1 MTDALE
7 VTGALKKYGPVTAL
21 EGVSLRV
28 EQGEFLTLLGPS
40 GCGKST
46 LLGLIAGSLEP
57 DAGEIYIAGRRVD
70 TLPSERRNIGM
81 VFQSYALFPH
91 LRVRENVAFGLLMR
105 RVKEA
110 EIKRRVGEA
119 LELVGLSSMLERYP
133 RQLSGGQQQ
142 RVALAR
148 ALVIEPAL
156 LLLDEPLS
164 NLDARLREQL
174 RDELRGL
181 QRRLRTSSVYVTHD
195 QAEALALSDRIAVM
209 NAGRVIEI
217 GSPLELYRSPKYR
230 FTAEFLGHTNLVRAQ
245 AEHGVLTLPWGE
257 RLPWNQASGDQA
269 RGDQTRG
276 EVMLSIRPED
286 IGLEIDLDGQ
296 AVIETVLFLG
306 AWIEYQVRLGGEHG
320 GHALR
325 VQVPGGGSSLLHP
338 GDCVKLHWPNP
349 LHSVL
354 EQDPTLPD
362 PTVPDSGLQ
371 NPTLQTGVMA

>member
-21 EGVSLRV
+21 DGVSLRV

-70 TLPSERRNIGM
+70 TLPSEKRNIGM

-91 LRVRENVAFGLLMR
+91 LRVRENVAFGLRMR
-105 RVKEA
+105 RVAEP

-217 GSPLELYRSPKYR
+217 GSPLELYRTPKYR

-245 AEHGVLTLPWGE
+245 AENAVLTSPWGE
-257 RLPWNQASGDQA
+257 RLPWDGASASQA
-269 RGDQTRG
+269 RG

-286 IGLEIDLDGQ
+286 IGLEIDLNGQ

-306 AWIEYQVRLGGEHG
+306 AWIEYLVRIGKDS
-320 GHALR
+320 LR

-338 GDCVKLHWPNP
+338 GDCVTLRWPDQ

-354 EQDPTLPD
+354 EQDPELLIST
-362 PTVPDSGLQ
+362 GQ

>member
-28 EQGEFLTLLGPS
+28 EHGEFLTLLGPS

-70 TLPSERRNIGM
+70 MLPSERRNIGM

-91 LRVRENVAFGLLMR
+91 LRVCENVAFGLRMR
-105 RVKEA
+105 RVNEA

-119 LELVGLSSMLERYP
+119 LELVGLTAMLERYP

-209 NAGRVIEI
+209 NAGKIIEI
-217 GSPLELYRSPKYR
+217 GSPLELYRTPKYR
-230 FTAEFLGHTNLVRAQ
+230 FTAEFLGHTNLVRVQ
-245 AEHGVLTLPWGE
+245 AEHGVLTFPWGE
-257 RLPWNQASGDQA
+257 RLPCDRSSGDQS
-269 RGDQTRG
+269 RG
-276 EVMLSIRPED
+276 EVMISIRPED
-286 IGLEIDLDGQ
+286 IGLEVNSDGP

-306 AWIEYQVRLGGEHG
+306 AWIEYLVRLGS
-320 GHALR
+320 HALR
-325 VQVPGGGSSLLHP
+325 VQVPGGGASLLHP
-338 GDCVKLHWPNP
+338 GDCVTLRWPEH

-354 EQDPTLPD
+354 EQNPI
-362 PTVPDSGLQ
+362 VPDSALQ

>member
-28 EQGEFLTLLGPS
+28 ERGEFVTLLGPS

-57 DAGEIYIAGRRVD
+57 DAGEMYINGRRVD
-70 TLPSERRNIGM
+70 TLPSEKRNIGM

-91 LRVRENVAFGLLMR
+91 LRVRENVAFGLRMR
-105 RVKEA
+105 FVAEP
-110 EIKRRVGEA
+110 EIKRRVAEA

-174 RDELRGL
+174 RDELRAL

-209 NAGRVIEI
+209 NAGKIIEL
-217 GSPLELYRSPKYR
+217 GTPLELYRMPRYR

-245 AEHGVLTLPWGE
+245 AEHGVLTLPWNE
-257 RLPWNQASGDQA
+257 RLPWDRA
-269 RGDQTRG
+269 RG

-286 IGLEIDLDGQ
+286 IGLEANVDGP

-306 AWIEYQVRLGGEHG
+306 AWIEYLVRIGKD
-320 GHALR
+320 ALR
-325 VQVPGGGSSLLHP
+325 VQVPGGGSSLLRP
-338 GDCVKLHWPNP
+338 GDTVKLRWPHH

-354 EQDPTLPD
+354 EQDLAT
-362 PTVPDSGLQ
+362 Q

>member
-1 MTDALE
+1 MTNALE

-21 EGVSLRV
+21 GGVSLRV

-70 TLPSERRNIGM
+70 TLPSEKRNIGM

-91 LRVRENVAFGLLMR
+91 LRVRENVAFGLRMR
-105 RVKEA
+105 RVAEP
-110 EIKRRVGEA
+110 EIKRRVAEA
-119 LELVGLSSMLERYP
+119 LELVGLSAMLERYP

-209 NAGRVIEI
+209 NAGKIIEI
-217 GSPLELYRSPKYR
+217 GSSLELYRTPKFR

-245 AEHGVLTLPWGE
+245 AEHGVLTLSSGE
-257 RLPWNQASGDQA
+257 RLPWDGASVNQA
-269 RGDQTRG
+269 RG

-286 IGLEIDLDGQ
+286 IGLEIDLNGQ

-306 AWIEYQVRLGGEHG
+306 AWIEYLVRLGGD
-320 GHALR
+320 ALR

-338 GDCVKLHWPNP
+338 GDCVTLRWPNQ

-354 EQDPTLPD
+354 EQDPESQI
-362 PTVPDSGLQ
+362 PTGQDSTGQ
-371 NPTLQTGVMA
+371 NRTSQTGVMA